1 MRNFKEANIS
11 LSLDK
16 IPEGKKYLDVLDAV
30 AGMDNIDNDQDA
42 NYQEICDIII
52 NKKNLGQRDVE
63 KIVNLSRTLSP
74 KLAKAA
80 EKLKAVLTE
89 NRKRFSENVAP
100 LPVKLQFKS
109 GKSVYLDY
117 NEIDDFLD
125 FKVIWYEETEDGEMV
140 PTFDTAVV
148 QINPFEPGK
157 VRVLKN
163 KMQESGNSTDFRVVN
178 NFKKSLGNYLVKH
191 QRELSISKTK
201 QDLINLVSGALG
213 NGNDDY
219 INDVIENINK
229 LTDTKAL
236 KYIYNIV
243 LAGYGD
249 RVN

>member
-1 MRNFKEANIS
+1 MRTFKEANVN
-11 LSLDK
+11 LNLDK
-16 IPEGKKYLDVLDAV
+16 IPEGKKYLDILDNV
-30 AGMDNIDNDQDA
+30 AGMDNIDNEQDA

-52 NKKNLGQRDVE
+52 NKKSLTQRDVE
-63 KIVNLSRTLSP
+63 KIVNLSKTISP

-89 NRKRFSENVAP
+89 SRKRFSENVATP

-109 GKSVYLDY
+109 GKSIYLDY

-125 FKVIWYEETEDGEMV
+125 FKVIWYEETEDGEMI
-140 PTFDTAVV
+140 PTFDTVTV
-148 QINPFEPGK
+148 QINPFESGK
-157 VRVLKN
+157 IRILNN
-163 KMQESGNSTDFRVVN
+163 KMQESQNSFVN

-191 QRELSISKTK
+191 QKELSACRTK
-201 QDLINLVSGALG
+201 QDLINLLSSALG

-219 INDVIENINK
+219 INSVIENLK
-229 LTDTKAL
+229 GLTDTKAL